1 MSAWSDYSLPL
12 KQFGKKKRSCQ
23 TSWFKNFCWFHYS
36 EETESVFCMFCI
48 KNKGKFTVENNMEEA
63 YNTQEFNNWKKAP
76 EAFAD
81 HQQSKAHRAAI
92 TYESVVPQC
101 GYVLEMTV
109 NDLNNKR
116 LAERKYLIKIMECI
130 CFLARQ

>member
-1 MSAWSDYSLPL
+1 
-12 KQFGKKKRSCQ
+12 
-23 TSWFKNFCWFHYS
+23 
-36 EETESVFCMFCI
+36 
-48 KNKGKFTVENNMEEA
+48 MEEA
-63 YNTQEFNNWKKAP
+63 YNTLEFNNWKKAP

-81 HQQSKAHRAAI
+81 HQQSEAHRPAI

-116 LAERKYLIKIMECI
+116 LAERKYLIKIMRCI
-130 CFLARQ
+130 CFLARQW